1 MEIRVLGPL
10 EVDHGNGPTTLR
22 GAKPRQVLTLLTLR
36 ANRPVPAEQLIE
48 ELWEGDQ
55 PPSAATALRV
65 HIRRLRQILE
75 PERATNA
82 PSIRLPASPHGY
94 LLRVEPDEL
103 DAERF
108 ERLLVLGRD
117 ANAEGDP
124 ESAVR
129 HLGRALELWR
139 GPPLADACDLRAVLP
154 DLARLEELRAAAF
167 EELAEAYLTLGD
179 HAVAIDLLT
188 AATEAYPLRERL
200 IEQLVLLLYR
210 SGRQAEALRAYA
222 ELVRRL
228 DEQLGIEP
236 SLALRKL
243 EEDVLLQRSSL
254 DWAPESRDPIVV
266 RDRPD
271 PPGRFIGRRHE
282 LDVFRDAYDAAA
294 AGERRLMLVAGHAGV
309 GKSTLLGEISRRA
322 TAAGALVLTGRCD
335 PDPAGEYQPL
345 VEILQAL
352 VGRLDPAGGK
362 LPHELGV
369 LGVLGVAPGASH
381 ASPDVTATAQRYQL
395 FAAIAGTI
403 VRAPGRPVVVAVED
417 LHWAD
422 EPTLLVLRH
431 LLRDPELEG
440 LLVLGTFRDDEL
452 STRRR
457 ELIDRIAP
465 RPRRA
470 EVQVEGFDQTEV
482 RAMLR
487 ATAPPDA
494 VQTLVGLVPTIAS
507 VTRGNPLF
515 IRELLRE
522 LDEQRIEIS
531 NAAELEATVR
541 TIAPAGVRALVSR
554 RVARL
559 SERARDVLHTATVV
573 GRQVST
579 ELLAT
584 ACDLSADETLD
595 ALEESLAARL
605 LAEYPGDSDVFEFPH
620 ALIRN
625 VVYNELPEAIRQRLH
640 ERVGVALETM
650 IVAGGGPSAADLARH
665 FVAALPLGAPEK
677 AALYAR
683 QAADE
688 AVERFAFSEAAPWYE
703 LALDLGGTAAW
714 SPNDLGLIQFDLARA
729 LENGGQLERARDA
742 YMAAADFA
750 RAAANAEL
758 LADIGVSATGP
769 WNLALQLQ
777 PAVHALLDDA
787 LSLLGP
793 ADRDRRVQVLNSLAA
808 TLYYTD
814 PEREGHVAQAARE
827 LAEELGDTAAVAA
840 GNLALHRWLTHE
852 PAARRER
859 LALSEQTVELTRA
872 DDCRHLHL
880 RAARL
885 QLADLL
891 ENGRVRDFDRE
902 LDGYEHDAGELRSPP
917 DIYWSMALRATQATL
932 HGDLSAAE
940 QRARGA
946 LTRGRELE
954 QTDVVGTHV
963 LHLFVI
969 RYQQARLAELV
980 TGLSDAPE
988 PQQGYRA
995 GLALAAVACAET
1007 GRTQQAVQIV
1017 RQALGS
1023 DGQRLQRDNF
1033 WLAAI
1038 ALCAGAAAE
1047 AADDG
1052 LVNLLTEML
1061 APFAD
1066 HVVVFGA
1073 GAAVLGC
1080 GHHWLGV
1087 LASAQG
1093 DTRRAIEHL
1102 DAAVAI
1108 AEEMDAPY
1116 WIAQARLDAAR
1127 TLRASGRAADVA
1139 ASEAL
1144 AAAAISAATAN
1155 GYARILQQA
1164 TTC

>member
-10 EVDHGNGPTTLR
+10 EVDHGNGPTALR

-48 ELWEGDQ
+48 ELWEEDQ

-65 HIRRLRQILE
+65 HIRRLRQVLE
-75 PERATNA
+75 PDRAANA

-103 DAERF
+103 DSERF

-124 ESAVR
+124 EGAVG
-129 HLGRALELWR
+129 HLAGALDLWR
-139 GPPLADACDLRAVLP
+139 GPPLADAGDLRAVQP
-154 DLARLEELRAAAF
+154 DVARLEDLRAAAF
-167 EELAEAYLTLGD
+167 EELAEASLTLGD
-179 HAVAIDLLT
+179 HAGAIELLT
-188 AATEAYPLRERL
+188 AAIEAYPLRERL
-200 IEQLVLLLYR
+200 TEQLVLALYR

-222 ELVRRL
+222 DLVRRL

-236 SLALRKL
+236 SLVLRKL
-243 EEDVLLQRSSL
+243 EEDVLLQRSGL
-254 DWAPESRDPIVV
+254 DWSPESRGPIEVP
-266 RDRPD
+266 DRPEL
-271 PPGRFIGRRHE
+271 PGRFIGRRHE
-282 LDVFRDAYDAAA
+282 LENFRASYNAAG

-309 GKSTLLGEISRRA
+309 GKSTLLDEISRRA
-322 TAAGALVLTGRCD
+322 IAAGATVLTGQCD
-335 PDPAGEYQPL
+335 PDPAGEYQPFL
-345 VEILQAL
+345 EILQAL
-352 VGRLDPAGGK
+352 SARLDPCEVE

-369 LGVLGVAPGASH
+369 LGVLGVAPEATH
-381 ASPDVTATAQRYQL
+381 ASADVTATAQRYQL
-395 FAAIAGTI
+395 FAAIAATI
-403 VRAPGRPVVVAVED
+403 ARAPGRPVVVAVED

-431 LLRDPELEG
+431 LLRDPELTG
-440 LLVLGTFRDDEL
+440 LLVLGTYRDDEL
-452 STRRR
+452 SSRRR
-457 ELIDRIAP
+457 ELIDRLAP
-465 RPRRA
+465 RPRR
-470 EVQVEGFDQTEV
+470 VHVRVEGFDQTEV

-494 VQTLVGLVPTIAS
+494 VQTLVGLVPTIAT

-531 NAAELEATVR
+531 DAANLEETLR

-573 GRQVST
+573 GRQVSA
-579 ELLAT
+579 ELLAA
-584 ACDLSADETLD
+584 ACNLSADETLD
-595 ALEESLAARL
+595 AVEESLAARL
-605 LAEYPGDSDVFEFPH
+605 LAESPGDSDVFEFPH

-625 VVYNELPEAIRQRLH
+625 VVYVEIPEAVRRCLH
-640 ERVGVALETM
+640 EQVGIALETM
-650 IVAGGGPSAADLARH
+650 MLPGGGPSATDLARH
-665 FVAALPLGAPEK
+665 FSAALPLGAPEK
-677 AALYAR
+677 VANYAR
-683 QAADE
+683 RAADE
-688 AVERFAFSEAAPWYE
+688 AVERFAFSEAVPWYE
-703 LALDLGGTAAW
+703 LALQLGPSAAW
-714 SPNDLGLIQFDLARA
+714 SPDELGPMQFNLARA
-729 LENGGQLERARDA
+729 LENGGQRERARDA
-742 YMAAADFA
+742 YVTAADFA
-750 RAAANAEL
+750 RAAGNAEL
-758 LADIGVSATGP
+758 LADVGVAAAGP

-777 PAVHALLDDA
+777 PAVLALLDDA
-787 LSLLGP
+787 LELLGP
-793 ADRDRRVQVLNSLAA
+793 EERHRRVQVLNSLAA

-814 PEREGHVAQAARE
+814 PAREGRVAQAACE
-827 LAEELGDTAAVAA
+827 LAETLGDTAAVAA

-859 LALSEQTVELTRA
+859 LELSGQTVDLTRA

-891 ENGRVRDFDRE
+891 QNGRATDFDRE
-902 LDGYEHDAGELRSPP
+902 LDRYERDATELRSPP

-954 QTDVVGTHV
+954 QTDVIGTHV

-980 TGLSDAPE
+980 SGLSDAPE

-1017 RQALGS
+1017 RRRSAPT
-1023 DGQRLQRDNF
+1023 
-1033 WLAAI
+1033 
-1038 ALCAGAAAE
+1038 AG
-1047 AADDG
+1047 
-1052 LVNLLTEML
+1052 
-1061 APFAD
+1061 
-1066 HVVVFGA
+1066 
-1073 GAAVLGC
+1073 GC
-1080 GHHWLGV
+1080 
-1087 LASAQG
+1087 S
-1093 DTRRAIEHL
+1093 
-1102 DAAVAI
+1102 
-1108 AEEMDAPY
+1108 
-1116 WIAQARLDAAR
+1116 
-1127 TLRASGRAADVA
+1127 
-1139 ASEAL
+1139 
-1144 AAAAISAATAN
+1144 
-1155 GYARILQQA
+1155 A
-1164 TTC
+1164 TTSGWPPSRCAPAPRPKLQTRGSLTC